1 MQENI
6 REMLRS
12 FQILCKLKTDI
23 RYIMSYLGRAD
34 FLRFCPCLYYNVA
47 SRHIKLSLYKPLYF
61 ITEYLLFSVFLM
73 VMRYFS
79 LKSCFMNLS
88 TSLHVPFELFLMLSE
103 FVPLHKEVL
112 NSMITVP
119 FGLYRFHFLLLL
131 SCLDSSIPDISL
143 QNSLVVSVIPD

>member
-61 ITEYLLFSVFLM
+61 ITEYFLLSFFLM
-73 VMRYFS
+73 VMRHFS
-79 LKSCFMNLS
+79 LKLCLMNHP
-88 TSLHVPFELFLMLSE
+88 TSLHVLFELFLMLSE
-103 FVPLHKEVL
+103 FAPLHKEVL

-119 FGLYRFHFLLLL
+119 FGLYMFHFLLLL
-131 SCLDSSIPDISL
+131 S
-143 QNSLVVSVIPD
+143 

>member
-1 MQENI
+1 MYSCNLKRTMFIVLLKYSPLVQI
-6 REMLRS
+6 LLYLLS
-12 FQILCKLKTDI
+12 FQKHMSKL
-23 RYIMSYLGRAD
+23 L
-34 FLRFCPCLYYNVA
+34 FLLKKSLEETFSL
-47 SRHIKLSLYKPLYF
+47 LSL
-61 ITEYLLFSVFLM
+61 ITLSQNTFCFHFSFM
-73 VMRYFS
+73 VMRLF
-79 LKSCFMNLS
+79 LFKSCLMNHP
-88 TSLHVPFELFLMLSE
+88 TSPHVLFELFLMLSE